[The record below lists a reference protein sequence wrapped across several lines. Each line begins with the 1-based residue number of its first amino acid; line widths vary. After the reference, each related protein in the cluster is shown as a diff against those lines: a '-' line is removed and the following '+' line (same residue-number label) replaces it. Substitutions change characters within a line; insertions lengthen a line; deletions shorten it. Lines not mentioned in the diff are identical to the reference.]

1 MRIGNWQGRVRTVEV
16 LLWKV
21 GWPLEVETEGI
32 SDIQQIQW
40 ELFWLFLMFIK
51 QSIF

>member
-1 MRIGNWQGRVRTVEV
+1 MPVGTGREESEDSRGTTPEGRVAT
-16 LLWKV
+16 
-21 GWPLEVETEGI
+21 EVETEGI

-40 ELFWLFLMFIK
+40 KLVWVFLVFIK